1 MNYWLSQAELSR
13 PFWDDYRDDL
23 LRFNE
28 KSFPGTPI
36 LNKLLPVGLKNV
48 ANHPIR
54 FVSAA
59 RLPGVDYEKHIFRTG
74 EVSTREKNWHDL
86 FNALVWARFPR
97 LKVAMNA
104 VHFRQLGSGREGRRG
119 MQRDALTL
127 FDESGVIVVGSDKDF
142 LVALAGRDWGTA
154 FQENASA
161 WHEEIKV
168 FVSGHALLEK
178 FRKPYKSLTAH
189 ALLLQL
195 DDSFLRM
202 PRESLLHALDKML
215 AELLLASMIL
225 DSPAS
230 LSPLPLMGIPGW
242 WSARDQN
249 DEFYADRQV
258 FRLPQAGYRMAP
270 IHSCGTP
277 AGKVV

>member
-1 MNYWLSQAELSR
+1 MNHWHSSIELSH
-13 PFWDDYRDDL
+13 PYWDDYRELLLDL
-23 LRFNE
+23 AGE
-28 KSFPGTPI
+28 SFPSVRK
-36 LNKLLPVGLKNV
+36 LNALLPAGLSSKED
-48 ANHPIR
+48 HPIR
-54 FVSAA
+54 FVSADELA
-59 RLPGVDYEKHIFRTG
+59 GEDYEQHIFRTG
-74 EVSTREKNWHDL
+74 EVSTREENWHDL
-86 FNALVWARFPR
+86 FNALVWSRFPA
-97 LKVAMNA
+97 LKAAMNA
-104 VHFRQLGSGREGRRG
+104 VHNRHLGSGRAGRRG
-119 MQRDALTL
+119 KQRDALTL
-127 FDESGVIVVGSDKDF
+127 FDESGVIVVSSNKNNMNT
-142 LVALAGRDWGTA
+142 LAGRDWVTA

-161 WHEEIKV
+161 WHDEIKV

-202 PRESLLHALDKML
+202 PRKSLLQALDKIL
-215 AELLLASMIL
+215 AERLLAGLIL
-225 DSPAS
+225 DTPAS

-249 DEFYADRQV
+249 DEFYSDRQV